1 MTLTAATV
9 LTVSGGRIAIAD
21 DDLAYYDA
29 IAVAVLARDGGAALP
44 AVVASRAEALLV
56 CHFHAADTQGDLE
69 TKSETR
75 GGDWS
80 FSKQAGDTTYLVQYR
95 ALLAQFGIVVGAV
108 GAADVPD
115 EGSVRC
121 DAEMPGLQLTGNA
134 LPAYSDDEGGALL

>member
-1 MTLTAATV
+1 MTATAATV
-9 LTVSGGRIAIAD
+9 LTVSGGRITISS

-29 IAVAVLARDGGAALP
+29 LALAVLARDGGAGLP

-56 CHFHAADTQGDLE
+56 CHFYAADIQGDLE

-95 ALLAQFGIVVGAV
+95 SLLSQFGIVVGAV

-115 EGSVRC
+115 EGAVRC
-121 DAEMPGLQLTGNA
+121 DATMPGLHLTGNV
-134 LPAYSDDEGGALL
+134 LPIFTGDEGAL

>member
-29 IAVAVLARDGGAALP
+29 LALAVLARDGGAALP
-44 AVVASRAEALLV
+44 AVVAARAEALLV
-56 CHFHAADTQGDLE
+56 CHFHAADNQGDLE
-69 TKSETR
+69 TTSEKR

-95 ALLAQFGIVVGAV
+95 ALLARFGLDAAGIPP
-108 GAADVPD
+108 ADVPD
-115 EGSVRC
+115 EGAVRC
-121 DAEMPGLQLTGNA
+121 DAEMPELALTGNA
-134 LPAYSDDEGGALL
+134 LPTYTDDEGALL